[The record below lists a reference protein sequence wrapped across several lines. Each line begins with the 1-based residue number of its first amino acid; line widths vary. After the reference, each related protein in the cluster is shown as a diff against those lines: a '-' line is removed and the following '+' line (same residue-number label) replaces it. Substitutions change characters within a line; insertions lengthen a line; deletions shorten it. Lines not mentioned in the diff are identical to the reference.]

1 MWYNDSKYKGFIM
14 FNHMDVELPT
24 HTLSRIHEDG
34 KRFYLTPDGGKY
46 PSITTVLG
54 WFSKK
59 GIMEWRK
66 RVGEAEANK
75 ISTQA
80 ARSGTSVHQM
90 AEDHL
95 NNIEWKNEKTMPYDI
110 ETFLKIKPTLDE
122 RVNNIYAQEKPL
134 YSDHLGL
141 AGTVDVV
148 GEFDNKLS
156 IIDFKTSRQSMIGD
170 KLEKY
175 FRQAAGYAVM
185 FEERYKMPINSLV
198 IIAAIKDKDEPEVF
212 TSKRDNHIVELIGM
226 VEEYKN
232 QF

>member
-1 MWYNDSKYKGFIM
+1 M
-14 FNHMDVELPT
+14 FNHMDVDLPT
-24 HTLSRIHEDG
+24 HTLSRITENN

-54 WFSKK
+54 WFSAK

-66 RVGEAEANK
+66 RVGAETANK
-75 ISTQA
+75 ITTQA
-80 ARSGTSVHQM
+80 SRSGTSVHQM

-110 ETFLKIKPTLDE
+110 ESFLKIKPTLDE

-148 GEFDNKLS
+148 GEFDGKLS

-170 KLEKY
+170 KYGKLEKY

-185 FEERYKMPINSLV
+185 FEERYKFPINSLV
-198 IIAAIKDKDEPEVF
+198 IIAAVAGKSEPEVF
-212 TSKRDNHIVELIGM
+212 TSKRDTHIDGLIDM
-226 VEEYKN
+226 VKEYKQHHN
-232 QF
+232 QL

>member
-1 MWYNDSKYKGFIM
+1 M
-14 FNHMDVELPT
+14 FNHMDVDLPT
-24 HTLSRIHEDG
+24 HTLSRITENN

-54 WFSKK
+54 WFSAKS
-59 GIMEWRK
+59 IMEWRK
-66 RVGEAEANK
+66 RVGAETANK
-75 ISTQA
+75 ITTQA
-80 ARSGTSVHQM
+80 SRSGTSVHQM

-95 NNIEWKNEKTMPYDI
+95 NNIKWKTKKTMPYDI

-122 RVNNIYAQEKPL
+122 RIDNIYAQEKPL

-148 GEFDNKLS
+148 GEFDDKLS

-170 KLEKY
+170 KYGKLEKY

-185 FEERYKMPINSLV
+185 FEERYKFPINSLV
-198 IIAAIKDKDEPEVF
+198 VIAAIAGKDEPEIF
-212 TSKRDNHIVELIGM
+212 TSKRDNHIVGLIDM
-226 VEEYKN
+226 VKEYKQHHN
-232 QF
+232 QI

>member
-1 MWYNDSKYKGFIM
+1 M
-14 FNHMDVELPT
+14 FNHMDVDLPT
-24 HTLSRIHEDG
+24 HTLNRITENN

-54 WFSKK
+54 WLSRKS
-59 GIMEWRK
+59 IMEWRN
-66 RVGEAEANK
+66 RVGAETANK
-75 ISTQA
+75 ITTQA
-80 ARSGTSVHQM
+80 SRSGTSVHQM

-95 NNIEWKNEKTMPYDI
+95 NNIEWKNKKTMPYDI

-148 GEFDNKLS
+148 GEFDGKLS

-170 KLEKY
+170 KYGKLEKY
-175 FRQAAGYAVM
+175 FRQASGYAVM

-198 IIAAIKDKDEPEVF
+198 VIAAIAGKDEPEIF
-212 TSKRDNHIVELIGM
+212 TSKRDNHIAGLIDM
-226 VEEYKN
+226 VKEYKQHHN
-232 QF
+232 QI

>member
-1 MWYNDSKYKGFIM
+1 M
-14 FNHMDVELPT
+14 FNHMGVDLPT
-24 HTLSRIHEDG
+24 HSLSRIQENG

-54 WFSKK
+54 WFSRK

-80 ARSGTSVHQM
+80 SRSGTNVHQM

-95 NNIEWKNEKTMPYDI
+95 NNIEWKNEKTMPYDM

-148 GEFDNKLS
+148 GEFDGKLS

-170 KLEKY
+170 KYGKLEKY

-185 FEERYKMPINSLV
+185 FEERYQMPINSLV

-212 TSKRDNHIVELIGM
+212 ISKRDNHIVELIGM

>member
-1 MWYNDSKYKGFIM
+1 
-14 FNHMDVELPT
+14 MDVDLPT
-24 HTLSRIHEDG
+24 HTLSRIQENG

-54 WFSKK
+54 WFSRK

-66 RVGEAEANK
+66 RVGAAEANK
-75 ISTQA
+75 ITTQA
-80 ARSGTSVHQM
+80 SRSGTSVHQM

-95 NNIEWKNEKTMPYDI
+95 NNLEWKNEKTMPFDI
-110 ETFLKIKPTLDE
+110 ESFLKIKPTLDE
-122 RVNNIYAQEKPL
+122 RVNNIYGQEKPL

-148 GEFDNKLS
+148 GEFDGKLS

-170 KLEKY
+170 KYGKLDKY

-198 IIAAIKDKDEPEVF
+198 IIAAVAGKSDPEVF
-212 TSKRDNHIVELIGM
+212 TSKRDNHIGGLIDM
-226 VEEYKN
+226 VKEYKQHHN
-232 QF
+232 QL